1 MIEDI
6 IAKHTEALN
15 TNTEAIKAHTAALL
29 GLPVKEESAKPAPK
43 GKVKPAPAPEP
54 ETEPEA
60 DMTPTKVEVKTKLDD
75 TPNVPSKT
83 APAPGQPEAAEHV
96 DVDETIAQV
105 QSIVKRKL
113 DEGDAAAVKVAWQ
126 GVLKK
131 FGVPR
136 VAELRNDP
144 ARLLQALA
152 AAKAL

>member
-15 TNTEAIKAHTAALL
+15 ANTEAIKAHTAALL
-29 GLPVKEESAKPAPK
+29 GTPVKEESAKPAPK
-43 GKVKPAPAPEP
+43 GKVKPTVVPEP
-54 ETEPEA
+54 EEPEA
-60 DMTPTKVEVKTKLDD
+60 DMTPTKVEVKKKLDD

-83 APAPGQPEAAEHV
+83 APAPGQPDAAEHV

-126 GVLKK
+126 AVLKK